1 MNSSVPIYALEPFYG
16 GSHKQFLDGLQSELN
31 VKVRI
36 LSMSPHHWKWRMHRS
51 AGYFADMIN
60 GEKLEPGIILASDF
74 VDLPALKGL
83 INNPTH
89 WTWLCYF
96 HENQLTYPFRQRKER
111 DLTYAHMNILSALAA
126 DRAYF
131 NSEFHRQDFIN
142 AIPKFYSRFID
153 YTPGDYTE
161 RIHAKSSVL
170 PLGIYLKKF
179 DQFASEKPVSTPGI
193 ILWNQRWE
201 HDKNPRLFFETLFAL
216 ADQDIPYQLI
226 VCGERFSDYPD
237 IFDQARTRLDDRII
251 HWGYAE
257 KFEEYA
263 RLLWQADIVVSTA
276 EHEFFGISILE
287 AMYCQ
292 CYPLLPNRLVYP
304 EYIPEPSKKRNLYR
318 GQKQLA
324 RKLTDALSDL
334 KVTREVHFRHI
345 AEQFDWENMKSRW
358 NREISSWLEST

>member
-1 MNSSVPIYALEPFYG
+1 MNSNPIIYALEPFYG

-31 VKVRI
+31 FEVRI

-51 AGYFADMIN
+51 AGYFADLLN
-60 GEKLEPGIILASDF
+60 REKLEPGIILASDF
-74 VDLPALKGL
+74 VNLAALKGL
-83 INNPTH
+83 LNNPQI
-89 WTWLCYF
+89 WTWIYYF
-96 HENQLTYPFRQRKER
+96 HENQLTYPFRERKER
-111 DLTYAHMNILSALAA
+111 DLTYAHINILSALAA
-126 DRAYF
+126 DRVYF
-131 NSEFHRQDFIN
+131 NSQFHRQDFIN

-153 YTPGDYTE
+153 YTPKDYPDT
-161 RIHAKSSVL
+161 IYKKSAVL
-170 PLGIYLKKF
+170 PLGLYLKKF
-179 DQFASEKPVSTPGI
+179 DNVTFEKPAEKPGV

-201 HDKNPRLFFETLFAL
+201 HDKNPTLFFETLFAL
-216 ADQDIPYQLI
+216 AEQDIPYQLI

-237 IFDQARTRLDDRII
+237 IFDEAQTRLKDRII

-257 KFEEYA
+257 HWEEYA

-276 EHEFFGISILE
+276 DHEFFGISILE

-304 EYIPEPSKKRNLYR
+304 EYIPGPSEKRNLYR
-318 GQKQLA
+318 GQKQLT

-334 KVTREVHFRHI
+334 KVTREVHFHHI